1 MNWNDHSNIEG
12 MHAFLGGSKYHWL
25 NYDEEKLQLTYRN
38 NLARIR
44 GTELHEFA
52 AMCIKLRQKLPRS
65 KRTLNSYVNDS
76 INLSM
81 NPEVPLFYS
90 ENCFGTADA
99 ISFKKDILTIHDFKS
114 GVIPAHIEQLEIYA
128 ALFCL
133 EYRVKP
139 SDIRMDLKI
148 YQNDEI
154 LYHNPE
160 ADEIAPIMDKIV
172 TFDRIIKKI
181 QKEDR

>member
-1 MNWNDHSNIEG
+1 MNWNDHSNIDG
-12 MHAFLGGSKYHWL
+12 LHAFLGGSKYHWL
-25 NYDEEKLQLTYRN
+25 NYDEEKLSTTYRN
-38 NLARIR
+38 MIAKER
-44 GTELHEFA
+44 GTKLHEFA
-52 AMCIKLRQKLPRS
+52 AMCINLRQKLPRS

-81 NPEVPLFYS
+81 KAEQPLFFS

-99 ISFKKDILTIHDFKS
+99 ISFKKDILTIHDLKT

-139 SDIRMDLKI
+139 ADIQINLKI

-154 LYHNPE
+154 LYHDPQ
-160 ADEIAPIMDKIV
+160 ADEIAPIMEKIV
-172 TFDRIIKKI
+172 TFDKIIKNI
-181 QKEDR
+181 QKEER

>member
-1 MNWNDHSNIEG
+1 MNWNDHSNIDG
-12 MHAFLGGSKYHWL
+12 LHAFLGGSKYHWL
-25 NYDEEKLQLTYRN
+25 NYDEEKLSTTYRN
-38 NLARIR
+38 MIAKER
-44 GTELHEFA
+44 GTKLHEFA
-52 AMCIKLRQKLPRS
+52 AMCINLRQKLPRS

-81 NPEVPLFYS
+81 KAEQPLFFS

-99 ISFKKDILTIHDFKS
+99 ISFKKDILTIHDLKT

-139 SDIRMDLKI
+139 ADIHINLKI

-154 LYHNPE
+154 LYHDPQE
-160 ADEIAPIMDKIV
+160 DEIAPIMEKIV
-172 TFDRIIKKI
+172 TFDKIIKNI
-181 QKEDR
+181 QKEER